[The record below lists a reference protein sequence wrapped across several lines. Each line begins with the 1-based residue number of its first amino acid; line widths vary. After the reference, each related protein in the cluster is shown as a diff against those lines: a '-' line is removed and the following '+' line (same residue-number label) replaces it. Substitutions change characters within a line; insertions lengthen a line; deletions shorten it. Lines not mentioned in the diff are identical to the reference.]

1 MMFNE
6 KLYKMRKEKNLS
18 QEALAEKLNTTRQAV
33 SKWENNQGFPETE
46 RLLMISNF
54 FNVSI
59 DYLLRDTKE
68 EDSNVERGYYVSKE
82 MAEGFIDNQK
92 RWVGCFLFGIA
103 ILILSIA
110 VFLKFEYEGTSILLF
125 LGMIISGGL
134 LSVRGL
140 FLYEK
145 KYNVLKK
152 ETLIFDRN
160 YLNEIRL
167 LFEQIRKKYFSIIIL
182 SGLIF
187 FICIFMM
194 TVDTGVLSKNFISG
208 VPVYIIVSIIILA
221 LSFTTLCYFYIML
234 SSYKLLIMNEEYV
247 SKLAY
252 KLTKKIKN
260 KINEYIN

>member
-33 SKWENNQGFPETE
+33 SKWETGQGFPETE

-54 FNVSI
+54 FNVSM

-110 VFLKFEYEGTSILLF
+110 VFFKFEYEGTSILLL
-125 LGMIISGGL
+125 LGMIILGGL

-140 FLYEK
+140 FLFER

-152 ETLIFDRN
+152 EPLIFDKN
-160 YLNEIRL
+160 YFKEIRL
-167 LFEQIRKKYFSIIIL
+167 LFEQLRKKYFSIIL
-182 SGLIF
+182 FSGLIF
-187 FICIFMM
+187 LINIFVL
-194 TVDTGVLSKNFISG
+194 TVDTGILSKNFTSG
-208 VPVYIIVSIIILA
+208 VPIYIIVSIVILA

-247 SKLAY
+247 NRLGF
-252 KLTKKIKN
+252 KLTKKLRR
-260 KINEYIN
+260 KINEYLN

>member
-18 QEALAEKLNTTRQAV
+18 QETLAENLNTTRQAV
-33 SKWENNQGFPETE
+33 SKWENGQGFPETE

-68 EDSNVERGYYVSKE
+68 EDSNVERGYYVSKV

-110 VFLKFEYEGTSILLF
+110 VFLKFEYEGTSILFL

-140 FLYEK
+140 SLYER

-152 ETLIFDRN
+152 
-160 YLNEIRL
+160 
-167 LFEQIRKKYFSIIIL
+167 
-182 SGLIF
+182 
-187 FICIFMM
+187 
-194 TVDTGVLSKNFISG
+194 
-208 VPVYIIVSIIILA
+208 
-221 LSFTTLCYFYIML
+221 
-234 SSYKLLIMNEEYV
+234 
-247 SKLAY
+247 
-252 KLTKKIKN
+252 
-260 KINEYIN
+260 